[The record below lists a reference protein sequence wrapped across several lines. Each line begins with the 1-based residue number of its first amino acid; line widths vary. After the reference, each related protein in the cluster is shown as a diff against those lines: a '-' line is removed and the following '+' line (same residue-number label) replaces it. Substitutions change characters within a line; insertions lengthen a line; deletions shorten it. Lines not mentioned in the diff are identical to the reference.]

1 MRFYVVFW
9 TFWFGFDGLGRG
21 TVPCKWLCYAGL
33 SEVWSVIFG
42 GFVMDFWCGLSM
54 DFCWAIRGEGRV
66 SDGGLLRPAGTA
78 KQRIF

>member
-1 MRFYVVFW
+1 MAVLTGKFC
-9 TFWFGFDGLGRG
+9 G
-21 TVPCKWLCYAGL
+21 TVPWKWLCYACL

-42 GFVMDFWCGLSM
+42 GFWMDFWCGLSM

-78 KQRIF
+78 IYRIF